1 MNFAKIDDHSI
12 SNGTILNS
20 DGAGV
25 EECDGNGN
33 VILDQYQDVMAVQF
47 GQNVDGSPSE
57 MEQSDGFRVRRQV
70 LLS

>member
-1 MNFAKIDDHSI
+1 M
-12 SNGTILNS
+12 
-20 DGAGV
+20 